1 MLRFSRYIAASRLK
15 LKGFATASKRGNYIV
30 PVLNMSEKAEKEGKI
45 DENSNEKDSTER
57 TNVTEEEERI
67 TNLFSVNRP
76 RGIVDGTL
84 QVILLHSCKRF
95 GLTSV

>member
-1 MLRFSRYIAASRLK
+1 
-15 LKGFATASKRGNYIV
+15 V